1 MHAQQKIWL
10 IKIGPP
16 FQFPSNG
23 KAHVHGII
31 GGHKDDEV
39 ETVSIPFKRE
49 STCAHGSVLSDI
61 SAVAKSFNSLQT
73 GKHMCTKM
81 LQSPE
86 HFRRSSVSIPF
97 KRESTC
103 ARPFE
108 ELRSYRSQRFQFPSN
123 GKAHV
128 HKMLSDSLNSQR
140 KVSIP
145 FKRESTCAP
154 ESLTMPK

>member
-1 MHAQQKIWL
+1 MCTHRDKVEAMK
-10 IKIGPP
+10 PVE

-73 GKHMCTKM
+73 GKHMCTVLYPHSGIGYPVAFPFPSNGKAHVHYST
-81 LQSPE
+81 QT
-86 HFRRSSVSIPF
+86 RSWKDFS
-97 KRESTC
+97 K
-103 ARPFE
+103 
-108 ELRSYRSQRFQFPSN
+108 FQFPSN

-128 HKMLSDSLNSQR
+128 HENFKEQTLEKNSFNSLQTGKHMCTR
-140 KVSIP
+140 RILP
-145 FKRESTCAP
+145 A
-154 ESLTMPK
+154 